1 MTESE
6 SLTTQQKC
14 KLQSMFCSS
23 LHTANDICDVSN
35 KYLSFNSDSFILE
48 FFKMHFFQRMSNLDK
63 FDPDLLDDEQEFE
76 EDEDAVRA
84 AEAEMKARDKK
95 ERRDKVTNKF
105 IGLCIN

>member
-1 MTESE
+1 
-6 SLTTQQKC
+6 
-14 KLQSMFCSS
+14 
-23 LHTANDICDVSN
+23 
-35 KYLSFNSDSFILE
+35 
-48 FFKMHFFQRMSNLDK
+48 MHFFQRMSNLDK